1 MSHRIL
7 IIILDSPRTQPRA
20 RHAQDSAAGR
30 RDTVTDSVSCV
41 WTVQV
46 YRYRYTVRSVHH
58 AMAHGVNSTV
68 RLIVLHVL
76 RSSHSARLEL
86 LEGVHSFRS
95 IPSHSRPH
103 LGHCSGSILSAQPRS
118 ARLCS
123 SAVLIL
129 RAPAHVA
136 LPHPGAGDAPPSAKS
151 AEAVPGAGVVLAPN
165 PFSSGGLSTSMAA
178 CGMAACSVAA
188 CGVAAC
194 GMAACGVARSSKTTS
209 SQRGV
214 WGKRSTA

>member
-1 MSHRIL
+1 
-7 IIILDSPRTQPRA
+7 
-20 RHAQDSAAGR
+20 
-30 RDTVTDSVSCV
+30 
-41 WTVQV
+41 
-46 YRYRYTVRSVHH
+46 
-58 AMAHGVNSTV
+58 MAHKVNSTV

-136 LPHPGAGDAPPSAKS
+136 LPHPGAGGAPPSAKS

-178 CGMAACSVAA
+178 CGMAACGMAACSVAACGVAA